1 MCGIVAFKGKSFDAG
16 KVVFEGLKLLE
27 YRGYDS
33 AGVALLSENKDLK
46 IFKKQGRVA
55 NSENLFSEAN
65 IRSNISIGHTR
76 WATHGEP
83 SDKNSH
89 PILSFNKK
97 FTIVHNGIIENY
109 KELKKVLED
118 EGYSFLTDTDTE
130 VLVNFLESCISKSSS
145 VEEGLTFGLSKVEGA
160 YGIVIMD
167 NENPENLYAAR
178 KGSPLAIGKF
188 DGNFILA
195 SDATPIVKYTDKVIY
210 LDDNSL
216 VKIERDSFKIF
227 DFDLNIKNKKFQKVD
242 VELQKVELGEFDS
255 YMLKEI
261 MEQPFS
267 LSQTMLG
274 RVKENEITLGGI
286 NKYVDKLLEAK
297 RIIIIGCG
305 TSWHAALT
313 AEYFLEKY
321 LKIPVE
327 VEYASE
333 FRYRNPI
340 IYESDIVFVVS
351 QSGETADTL
360 EATKIAK
367 EKGATVLG
375 IVNSVGSSIARET
388 HEGCYLHA
396 GPEIGVAST
405 KAYTSQLLVFFMI
418 GIKVASIKNNISDTK
433 YLKMINRLKEL
444 PDKVKE
450 VLSNVSEIEDIA
462 KKIFKKDHCLF
473 MSRGNNFPVA
483 LEGALK
489 LKEISYIHAEGYPA
503 AELKHGPI
511 ALIDENMPVV
521 VICTKSDEYDKMLS
535 NVMEIKARKAIVIGI
550 VDPKNFHMKK
560 HFDYSIEV
568 PNTSKDFSPILNQI
582 PLQLIAY
589 FCAIYRGCDV
599 DKPRNLAKSVT
610 VE

>member
-55 NSENLFSEAN
+55 NSENLFSDAN
-65 IRSNISIGHTR
+65 IRSNICIGHTR

-109 KELKKVLED
+109 KELKKILED

-160 YGIVIMD
+160 YGIVIMN

-216 VKIERDSFKIF
+216 VKIEKDSFKIF

-261 MEQPFS
+261 MEQTFS
-267 LSQTMLG
+267 LYQTMLG

-286 NKYVDKLLEAK
+286 NMYVDKLLEAK

-333 FRYRNPI
+333 FRYRDPI

-367 EKGATVLG
+367 KKGATVLG
-375 IVNSVGSSIARET
+375 IVNAVGSSIARET

-418 GIKVASIKNNISDTK
+418 GIKAAYLKENISKSK
-433 YLKMINRLKEL
+433 YQKMIRQLTEL

-450 VLSNVSEIEDIA
+450 TLSDVSSIEKIA
-462 KKIFKKDHCLF
+462 KKIYKKDHCMF
-473 MSRGNNFPVA
+473 MGRGNNFPVA

-511 ALIDENMPVV
+511 ALIDKNMPAV

-535 NVMEIKARKAIVIGI
+535 NVMEIKARKAIVVGV
-550 VDPKNFHMKK
+550 VDPKNYHMKSN
-560 HFDYSIEV
+560 FDYSIEV

-589 FCAIYRGCDV
+589 FCAINRGCDV

>member
-33 AGVALLSENKDLK
+33 SGIALLSEKKDLK

-55 NSENLFSEAN
+55 NSENLFLDAN
-65 IRSNISIGHTR
+65 IRSNICIGHTR

-109 KELKKVLED
+109 KELKIILKD
-118 EGYSFLTDTDTE
+118 EGYSFNTDTDTE

-160 YGIVIMD
+160 YGIVIMN

-188 DGNFILA
+188 DENFILA

-210 LDDNSL
+210 LDDNSFI
-216 VKIERDSFKIF
+216 KIEKNSFEIF

-321 LKIPVE
+321 LKVPVE

-418 GIKVASIKNNISDTK
+418 GIKAASIKNNISDKK
-433 YLKMINRLKEL
+433 YLKMINQLKEL
-444 PDKVKE
+444 PDKVQE
-450 VLSNVSEIEDIA
+450 VLSNVPQIEDIA

>member
-1 MCGIVAFKGKSFDAG
+1 MCGIVAFKGNSYDAG
-16 KVVFEGLKLLE
+16 KVVYEGLKLLE

-33 AGVALLSENKDLK
+33 SGIALISEKNNLK
-46 IFKKQGRVA
+46 VFKKKGRVS
-55 NSENLFSEAN
+55 NSENLFLESK
-65 IRSNISIGHTR
+65 IKSSICIGHTR

-83 SDKNSH
+83 SDRNSH

-97 FTIVHNGIIENY
+97 FTLVHNGIIENY
-109 KELKKVLED
+109 KELKKILEE
-118 EGYSFLTDTDTE
+118 EGYQFSTDTDTE
-130 VLVNFLESCISKSSS
+130 VLVNFLESCISKSKSL
-145 VEEGLTFGLSKVEGA
+145 EEGLTYGLSKVEGA
-160 YGIVIMD
+160 YGIVLMD
-167 NENPENLYAAR
+167 NKNSDNLYAAR
-178 KGSPLAIGKF
+178 KGSPLAVGKF
-188 DGNFILA
+188 NGNFILA
-195 SDATPIVKYTDKVIY
+195 SDATPIVKYTNEVIY
-210 LDDNSL
+210 LDDNTL
-216 VKIERDSFKIF
+216 IKIEKESFKIF
-227 DFDLNIKNKKFQKVD
+227 DFDLNVKNKNFQKVD

-274 RVKENEITLGGI
+274 RVKENKITLGGI

-321 LKIPVE
+321 LNIPVE

-367 EKGATVLG
+367 KRGATVLG

-405 KAYTSQLLVFFMI
+405 KAYTSQLLVFYMI
-418 GIKVASIKNNISDTK
+418 GIKAAYLKENISESK
-433 YLKMINRLKEL
+433 YLKMIKQLNEL
-444 PDKVKE
+444 PGKVE
-450 VLSNVSEIEDIA
+450 QVLSDISSIDNIA
-462 KKIFKKDHCLF
+462 KKIYNKNHCMF
-473 MSRGNNFPVA
+473 MGRGNNFPVA

-511 ALIDENMPVV
+511 ALIDENMPAV
-521 VICTKSDEYDKMLS
+521 VICTKSNEYDKMLS

-550 VDPKNFHMKK
+550 VDPKNFHMKSN
-560 HFDYSIEV
+560 FDYSIEV

-589 FCAIYRGCDV
+589 FCAIYRGCDI

>member
-33 AGVALLSENKDLK
+33 SGIALLSEKKDLK

-55 NSENLFSEAN
+55 NSENLFLDAN
-65 IRSNISIGHTR
+65 IRSNICIGHTR

-109 KELKKVLED
+109 KELKKILED

-216 VKIERDSFKIF
+216 IKIEKNSFKIF

-418 GIKVASIKNNISDTK
+418 GIKAASIKNNISDKK
-433 YLKMINRLKEL
+433 YLKMISQLKEL
-444 PDKVKE
+444 PDKVQE
-450 VLSNVSEIEDIA
+450 VLSNVPQIEDIA

-568 PNTSKDFSPILNQI
+568 PNTSKDFSPIVNQI

>member
-33 AGVALLSENKDLK
+33 AGIALLSENKDLK

-55 NSENLFSEAN
+55 NSENLFLDAN
-65 IRSNISIGHTR
+65 IRSNICIGHTR

-109 KELKKVLED
+109 KELTKILED
-118 EGYSFLTDTDTE
+118 GGYSFSTDTDTE
-130 VLVNFLESCISKSSS
+130 VLINFLEFCISKSSS

-210 LDDNSL
+210 LDDNSFI
-216 VKIERDSFKIF
+216 KIEKDSFKIF
-227 DFDLNIKNKKFQKVD
+227 DFDLNIKNKKFKKVD

-418 GIKVASIKNNISDTK
+418 GIKAALTKNNISDTK
-433 YLKMINRLKEL
+433 YLKMISRLKEL

-568 PNTSKDFSPILNQI
+568 PNTSKDFSPIVNQI

>member
-1 MCGIVAFKGKSFDAG
+1 MCGIVAFKGNSYDAG
-16 KVVFEGLKLLE
+16 KVVYEGLKLLE

-33 AGVALLSENKDLK
+33 AGIALISENNDLK
-46 IFKKQGRVA
+46 IFKKKGRVS
-55 NSENLFSEAN
+55 NSENLFLESK
-65 IRSNISIGHTR
+65 IKSSICIGHTR

-83 SDKNSH
+83 NDRNSH

-97 FTIVHNGIIENY
+97 FTLVHNGIIENY
-109 KELKKVLED
+109 KELKKILEE
-118 EGYSFLTDTDTE
+118 EGYQFSTDTDTE
-130 VLVNFLESCISKSSS
+130 VLVNFLESCISKSKSL
-145 VEEGLTFGLSKVEGA
+145 EEGLTYGLSKVEGA
-160 YGIVIMD
+160 YGIVLMD
-167 NENPENLYAAR
+167 NKNSDNLYAAR
-178 KGSPLAIGKF
+178 KGSPLAVGKF
-188 DGNFILA
+188 NGNFILA
-195 SDATPIVKYTDKVIY
+195 SDATPIVKYTKEVIY
-210 LDDNSL
+210 LDDNTL
-216 VKIERDSFKIF
+216 IKIEKESFKIF
-227 DFDLNIKNKKFQKVD
+227 DFDLNVKNKNFQEVD

-274 RVKENEITLGGI
+274 RVKENKITLGGI

-321 LKIPVE
+321 LNIPVE

-367 EKGATVLG
+367 KKGATVLG

-405 KAYTSQLLVFFMI
+405 KAYTSQLLVFYMI
-418 GIKVASIKNNISDTK
+418 GIKAAYLKENISESK
-433 YLKMINRLKEL
+433 YLKMIKQLNEL
-444 PDKVKE
+444 PGKVE
-450 VLSNVSEIEDIA
+450 QVLSDISSIDNIA
-462 KKIFKKDHCLF
+462 KKIYNKNHCMF
-473 MSRGNNFPVA
+473 MGRGNNFPVA

-511 ALIDENMPVV
+511 ALIDKNMPAV
-521 VICTKSDEYDKMLS
+521 VICTKSNEYDKMLS

-550 VDPKNFHMKK
+550 VDPKNFHMKSN
-560 HFDYSIEV
+560 FDYSIEV

>member
-33 AGVALLSENKDLK
+33 SGIALLSEKKDLK

-55 NSENLFSEAN
+55 NSENLFLDAN
-65 IRSNISIGHTR
+65 IRSNICIGHTR

-109 KELKKVLED
+109 KELKKILED

-216 VKIERDSFKIF
+216 IKIEKDSFKIF

-418 GIKVASIKNNISDTK
+418 GIKAAAIKSNISDTK
-433 YLKMINRLKEL
+433 YLKMISRLKEL

-450 VLSNVSEIEDIA
+450 VLSNVSKIEDIA

-568 PNTSKDFSPILNQI
+568 PNTSKDFSPIVNQI

>member
-1 MCGIVAFKGKSFDAG
+1 MCGIVAYKGPELDAG
-16 KVVFEGLKLLE
+16 KIVYDGLKLLE

-33 AGVALLSENKDLK
+33 SGIAIIKNKKVK
-46 IFKKQGRVA
+46 IFKKKGKVKYSEEIFK
-55 NSENLFSEAN
+55 NSKLK
-65 IRSNISIGHTR
+65 SNIGVGHTR

-83 SDKNSH
+83 SDINSH
-89 PILSFNKK
+89 PIISYNKRL
-97 FTIVHNGIIENY
+97 TIVHNGIIENY
-109 KELKKVLED
+109 KELKLLLE
-118 EGYSFLTDTDTE
+118 EENYKFYTDTDTE
-130 VLVNFLESCISKSSS
+130 VFVNFIELCLSKAKSF
-145 VEEGLTFGLSKVEGA
+145 EEGLSYALSKVTGA
-160 YGIVIMD
+160 FGIVLMVNND
-167 NENPENLYAAR
+167 PEILYAAR

-188 DGNFILA
+188 NDNFIIA
-195 SDATPIVKYTDKVIY
+195 SDASPIIEYTNKIIY
-210 LDDNSL
+210 LEDDTFL
-216 VKIERDSFKIF
+216 KIKKNNFKIY
-227 DFDLNIKNKKFQKVD
+227 DYDLKSVKKIFKEVD
-242 VELQKVELGEFDS
+242 VELQKVDLGKYDS

-261 MEQPFS
+261 MEQPNS
-267 LSQTMLG
+267 LTQTMLG
-274 RVKENEITLGGI
+274 RVKDNDITLGGI
-286 NKYVDKLLEAK
+286 RENVNNLLEAK

-333 FRYRNPI
+333 FRYRDPI
-340 IYESDIVFVVS
+340 IYNNDIVFAIS

-360 EATKIAK
+360 EATKIARK
-367 EKGATVLG
+367 KGAKVLG

-388 HEGCYLHA
+388 DEGCYLHA

-405 KAYTSQLLVFFMI
+405 KAFTSQLLVFFMI
-418 GIKVASIKNNISDTK
+418 GIKAGYLKGNISDLK
-433 YLKMINRLKEL
+433 YHKMISQLKEL
-444 PDKVKE
+444 PLKVQESLEKNS
-450 VLSNVSEIEDIA
+450 LIEKIA
-462 KKIFKKDHCLF
+462 KKIYKNDHCLF

-521 VICTKSDEYDKMLS
+521 VICTKSDEYEKTLS
-535 NVMEIKARKAIVIGI
+535 NVMEIKARKAKVIGV

-589 FCAIYRGCDV
+589 HCAVLRGCDV
-599 DKPRNLAKSVT
+599 DRPRNLAKSVT

>member
-46 IFKKQGRVA
+46 IFKKQGRVT

-65 IRSNISIGHTR
+65 IRSNICIGHTR

-109 KELKKVLED
+109 KELKKILED

-216 VKIERDSFKIF
+216 IKIEKDSFKIF

-286 NKYVDKLLEAK
+286 NMYVDKLLEAK

-418 GIKVASIKNNISDTK
+418 GIKAASIKNNISDKK
-433 YLKMINRLKEL
+433 YLKMISQLKEL
-444 PDKVKE
+444 PDKVEE
-450 VLSNVSEIEDIA
+450 VLSNVPQIEDIA

-568 PNTSKDFSPILNQI
+568 PNTSKDFSPIVNQI

-599 DKPRNLAKSVT
+599 DKPRNLAKTVT

>member
-1 MCGIVAFKGKSFDAG
+1 MCGIVAFKGNSYDAG
-16 KVVFEGLKLLE
+16 KVVYEGLKLLE

-33 AGVALLSENKDLK
+33 AGIALISENNDLK
-46 IFKKQGRVA
+46 IFKKKGRVS
-55 NSENLFSEAN
+55 NSENLFLESK
-65 IRSNISIGHTR
+65 IKSSICIGHTR

-83 SDKNSH
+83 NDRNSH

-97 FTIVHNGIIENY
+97 FTLVHNGIIENY
-109 KELKKVLED
+109 KELKKILEE
-118 EGYSFLTDTDTE
+118 EGYQFSTDTDTE
-130 VLVNFLESCISKSSS
+130 VLVNFLESCISKSKSL
-145 VEEGLTFGLSKVEGA
+145 EEGLTYGLSKVEGA
-160 YGIVIMD
+160 YGIVLMD
-167 NENPENLYAAR
+167 NQNPDNLYAAR
-178 KGSPLAIGKF
+178 KGSPLAVGKF
-188 DGNFILA
+188 DENFILA
-195 SDATPIVKYTDKVIY
+195 SDATPIVKFTKEVIY
-210 LDDNSL
+210 LDDNTL
-216 VKIERDSFKIF
+216 IKIEKESFKIF
-227 DFDLNIKNKKFQKVD
+227 DFDLNVKNKNFQEVD

-274 RVKENEITLGGI
+274 RVKENKITLGGI

-313 AEYFLEKY
+313 AEYFLEKF
-321 LKIPVE
+321 LNIPVE

-340 IYESDIVFVVS
+340 IYKSDIVFVVS

-367 EKGATVLG
+367 KKGATVLG

-405 KAYTSQLLVFFMI
+405 KAYTSQLLVFYMI
-418 GIKVASIKNNISDTK
+418 GIKAAYLKENISESK
-433 YLKMINRLKEL
+433 YLKMIKQLNEL
-444 PDKVKE
+444 PGKVE
-450 VLSNVSEIEDIA
+450 QVLSDISSIENIA
-462 KKIFKKDHCLF
+462 KKIYNKDHCMF
-473 MSRGNNFPVA
+473 MGRGNNFPVA

-511 ALIDENMPVV
+511 ALIDENMPAV
-521 VICTKSDEYDKMLS
+521 VICTKSNEYDKMLS

-550 VDPKNFHMKK
+550 VDPKNFHMKSN
-560 HFDYSIEV
+560 FDYSIEV

>member
-1 MCGIVAFKGKSFDAG
+1 MCGIVAFKGNSLDPG

-33 AGVALLSENKDLK
+33 AGIALLSKKNDIK
-46 IFKKQGRVA
+46 IFKKKGRVS
-55 NSENLFSEAN
+55 NSEKLFLEEN
-65 IRSNISIGHTR
+65 IRSNICIGHTR

-89 PILSFNKK
+89 PILSHNKK

-109 KELKKVLED
+109 KELKKILEK
-118 EGYSFLTDTDTE
+118 EGYIFYTDTDTE
-130 VLVNFLESCISKSSS
+130 VLVNFLESCILKSKNI
-145 VEEGLTFGLSKVEGA
+145 EEGLSYGLSKVEGA

-167 NENPENLYAAR
+167 NQNPDNLYAAR

-195 SDATPIVKYTDKVIY
+195 SDATPIIKYTDKVIY
-210 LDDNSL
+210 LDNDSFI
-216 VKIERDSFKIF
+216 KIENNNFKIF
-227 DFDLNIKNKKFQKVD
+227 DFNLNIKNKKFEKVD
-242 VELQKVELGEFDS
+242 VELQKVELGEYDS

-274 RVKENEITLGGI
+274 RLKNNKITLGGI
-286 NKYVDKLLEAK
+286 NKYVNKLLEAK

-321 LKIPVE
+321 LRIPVE

-340 IYESDIVFVVS
+340 IYDSDIVFVVS

-375 IVNSVGSSIARET
+375 IVNAVGSSIARET

-418 GIKVASIKNNISDTK
+418 GVKVAYLKKNINEVKYHKMIRQLSELPVKVEKILSDKSSIENIS
-433 YLKMINRLKEL
+433 
-444 PDKVKE
+444 
-450 VLSNVSEIEDIA
+450 
-462 KKIFKKDHCLF
+462 KKIFKKNHCLF

-511 ALIDENMPVV
+511 ALIDKNMPVI
-521 VICTKSDEYDKMLS
+521 VICTKSDEYEKILS
-535 NVMEIKARKAIVIGI
+535 NVMEIKARKAIVIG
-550 VDPKNFHMKK
+550 VLDPKNHHMKK

-568 PNTSKDFSPILNQI
+568 PNTSKDFSPIINQI

>member
-33 AGVALLSENKDLK
+33 AGIALLSENKDLK

-55 NSENLFSEAN
+55 NSENLFLDAN
-65 IRSNISIGHTR
+65 IRSNICIGHTR

-109 KELKKVLED
+109 KELKKILED

-145 VEEGLTFGLSKVEGA
+145 VEEGLTFGLSKVDGA
-160 YGIVIMD
+160 YGIVMMD

-210 LDDNSL
+210 LDDNSFI
-216 VKIERDSFKIF
+216 KIEKDSFKIF
-227 DFDLNIKNKKFQKVD
+227 DFDLKIKNKKFQKVD

-274 RVKENEITLGGI
+274 RVKENEIALGGI
-286 NKYVDKLLEAK
+286 NIYVDKLLDAK

-418 GIKVASIKNNISDTK
+418 GIKAALTKNNISDTK
-433 YLKMINRLKEL
+433 YLKMISRLKEL

-450 VLSNVSEIEDIA
+450 VLSNVSQIEDIA

-568 PNTSKDFSPILNQI
+568 PNTSKDFSPIVNQI

>member
-1 MCGIVAFKGKSFDAG
+1 MCGIVAFKGNSYDAG
-16 KVVFEGLKLLE
+16 KVVYEGLKLLE

-33 AGVALLSENKDLK
+33 AGIALISENNDLK
-46 IFKKQGRVA
+46 IFKKKGRVS
-55 NSENLFSEAN
+55 NSENLFLESK
-65 IRSNISIGHTR
+65 IKSSICIGHTR

-83 SDKNSH
+83 NDRNSH

-97 FTIVHNGIIENY
+97 FTLVHNGIIENY
-109 KELKKVLED
+109 KELKKILEE
-118 EGYSFLTDTDTE
+118 EGYQFSTDTDTE
-130 VLVNFLESCISKSSS
+130 VLVNFLESCISKSKSL
-145 VEEGLTFGLSKVEGA
+145 EEGLTYGLSKVEGA
-160 YGIVIMD
+160 YGIVLMD
-167 NENPENLYAAR
+167 NQNPDNLYAAR
-178 KGSPLAIGKF
+178 KGSPLAVGKF
-188 DGNFILA
+188 DENFILA
-195 SDATPIVKYTDKVIY
+195 SDATPIVKYTKEVIY
-210 LDDNSL
+210 LDDNTL
-216 VKIERDSFKIF
+216 IKIEKESFKIF
-227 DFDLNIKNKKFQKVD
+227 DFDLNVKNKNFQEVD

-274 RVKENEITLGGI
+274 RVKENKITLGGI

-313 AEYFLEKY
+313 AEYFLEKF
-321 LKIPVE
+321 LNIPVE

-367 EKGATVLG
+367 KKGATVLG

-405 KAYTSQLLVFFMI
+405 KAYTSQLLVFYMI
-418 GIKVASIKNNISDTK
+418 GIKAAYLKENISESK
-433 YLKMINRLKEL
+433 YLKMIKQLNEL
-444 PDKVKE
+444 PGKVE
-450 VLSNVSEIEDIA
+450 QVLSDISSIENIA
-462 KKIFKKDHCLF
+462 KKIYNKDHCIF
-473 MSRGNNFPVA
+473 MGRGNNFPVS

-511 ALIDENMPVV
+511 ALIDENMPAV
-521 VICTKSDEYDKMLS
+521 VICTKSNEYDKMLS

-550 VDPKNFHMKK
+550 VDPKNFHMKSN
-560 HFDYSIEV
+560 FDYSIEV

>member
-1 MCGIVAFKGKSFDAG
+1 MCGIVAFKGNSYDAG
-16 KVVFEGLKLLE
+16 KVVYEGLKLLE

-33 AGVALLSENKDLK
+33 AGIALISENNDLK
-46 IFKKQGRVA
+46 IFKKKGRVS
-55 NSENLFSEAN
+55 NSENLFLESK
-65 IRSNISIGHTR
+65 IKSSICIGHTR

-83 SDKNSH
+83 NDRNSH

-97 FTIVHNGIIENY
+97 FTLVHNGIIENY
-109 KELKKVLED
+109 KELKKILEE
-118 EGYSFLTDTDTE
+118 EGYQFSTDTDTE
-130 VLVNFLESCISKSSS
+130 VLVNFLESCISKSKSL
-145 VEEGLTFGLSKVEGA
+145 EEGLTYGLSKVEGA
-160 YGIVIMD
+160 YGIVLMD
-167 NENPENLYAAR
+167 NQNPDNLYAAR
-178 KGSPLAIGKF
+178 KGSPLAVGKF
-188 DGNFILA
+188 DENFILA
-195 SDATPIVKYTDKVIY
+195 SDATPIVKYTKEVIY
-210 LDDNSL
+210 LDDNTL
-216 VKIERDSFKIF
+216 IKIEKESFKIF
-227 DFDLNIKNKKFQKVD
+227 DFDLNVKNKNFQEVD

-274 RVKENEITLGGI
+274 RVKENKITLGGI

-313 AEYFLEKY
+313 AEYFLEKF
-321 LKIPVE
+321 LNIPVE

-340 IYESDIVFVVS
+340 IYKSDIVFVVS

-367 EKGATVLG
+367 KKGATVLG

-405 KAYTSQLLVFFMI
+405 KAYTSQLLVFYMI
-418 GIKVASIKNNISDTK
+418 GIKAAYLKENISESK
-433 YLKMINRLKEL
+433 YLKMIKQLNEL
-444 PDKVKE
+444 PGKVE
-450 VLSNVSEIEDIA
+450 QVLSDISSIENIA
-462 KKIFKKDHCLF
+462 KKIYNKDHCIF
-473 MSRGNNFPVA
+473 MGRGNNFPVS

-511 ALIDENMPVV
+511 ALIDENMPAV
-521 VICTKSDEYDKMLS
+521 VICTKSNEYDKMLS

-550 VDPKNFHMKK
+550 VDPKNFHMKSN
-560 HFDYSIEV
+560 FDYSIEV

>member
-55 NSENLFSEAN
+55 NSENLFLDAN
-65 IRSNISIGHTR
+65 IRSNICIGHTR

-83 SDKNSH
+83 NDKNSH

-109 KELKKVLED
+109 KELKKILED
-118 EGYSFLTDTDTE
+118 EDYSFSTDTDTE
-130 VLVNFLESCISKSSS
+130 VLINFLEFCISKSNS

-167 NENPENLYAAR
+167 NENPENIYAAR

-195 SDATPIVKYTDKVIY
+195 SDATPIVNYTDKVIY
-210 LDDNSL
+210 LDNDSL
-216 VKIERDSFKIF
+216 IKIEKDNFKIF

-242 VELQKVELGEFDS
+242 VELQKVELGKFDS

-274 RVKENEITLGGI
+274 RVKEDRITLGGI

-321 LKIPVE
+321 LKVPVE

-418 GIKVASIKNNISDTK
+418 GIKAASTKNNISDTK
-433 YLKMINRLKEL
+433 YRKMIRQLKEL
-444 PDKVKE
+444 PGKVEE
-450 VLSNVSEIEDIA
+450 VLSNVSQIEDIA

-521 VICTKSDEYDKMLS
+521 VICTKSDEYEKMLS

-568 PNTSKDFSPILNQI
+568 PNTSKDFSPIINQI

-589 FCAIYRGCDV
+589 FCAIFRGCDV

>member
-1 MCGIVAFKGKSFDAG
+1 MCGIVAYKGPELDAG
-16 KVVFEGLKLLE
+16 KIVYNGLKLLE

-33 AGVALLSENKDLK
+33 SGIAIINSKKVK
-46 IFKKQGRVA
+46 IFKKKGKVKYSEEIFK
-55 NSENLFSEAN
+55 NSKLK
-65 IRSNISIGHTR
+65 SNIGIGHTR

-83 SDKNSH
+83 SNINSH
-89 PILSFNKK
+89 PILSYHKK
-97 FTIVHNGIIENY
+97 LTIVHNGIIENY
-109 KELKKVLED
+109 KELKLILE
-118 EGYSFLTDTDTE
+118 EENYKFHTDTDTE
-130 VLVNFLESCISKSSS
+130 VFVNFIELCVSKAESF
-145 VEEGLTFGLSKVEGA
+145 EEGLSYALSKVTGA
-160 YGIVIMD
+160 FGIVLMVND
-167 NENPENLYAAR
+167 DSEVLYAAR

-188 DGNFILA
+188 NDNFILA
-195 SDATPIVKYTDKVIY
+195 SDASPIIEYTNKIIY
-210 LDDNSL
+210 LENDTFL
-216 VKIERDSFKIF
+216 KISGDSFKIF
-227 DFDLNIKNKKFQKVD
+227 DFNLNTKNKSFKEVD
-242 VELQKVELGEFDS
+242 LELQKVELGKYDT

-261 MEQPFS
+261 MEQPDS
-267 LSQTMLG
+267 LTQTMLG
-274 RVKENEITLGGI
+274 RVKENDITLGGI
-286 NKYVDKLLEAK
+286 RSNVNNLLETK
-297 RIIIIGCG
+297 RIVIIGCG

-340 IYESDIVFVVS
+340 INKDNIVLVIS

-367 EKGATVLG
+367 SKGAITIG
-375 IVNSVGSSIARET
+375 IVNAVGSSIARET
-388 HEGCYLHA
+388 NEGCYLHA

-405 KAYTSQLLVFFMI
+405 KAFTSQLLVLFMI
-418 GIKVASIKNNISDTK
+418 GIKASYLKGHISESK
-433 YLKMINRLKEL
+433 YYKMINHLKEM
-444 PDKVKE
+444 PSKVD
-450 VLSNVSEIEDIA
+450 EILRKSSLVEKVA
-462 KKIFKKDHCLF
+462 KKIYKKNHCLF

-511 ALIDENMPVV
+511 ALIDKNMPVV
-521 VICTKSDEYDKMLS
+521 VICTKSDEYEKMLS

-550 VDPKNFHMKK
+550 IDPKNFHMKK
-560 HFDYSIEV
+560 HFDHYIEV
-568 PNTSKDFSPILNQI
+568 PDTSKDFSPIINQI

-589 FCAIYRGCDV
+589 YCAIYRGCDV

>member
-33 AGVALLSENKDLK
+33 AGIALLSENKDLK

-55 NSENLFSEAN
+55 NSENLFLDAN
-65 IRSNISIGHTR
+65 IRSNICIGHTR

-109 KELKKVLED
+109 KELKKILED

-145 VEEGLTFGLSKVEGA
+145 VEEGLTFGLSKVDGA
-160 YGIVIMD
+160 YGIVMMD

-210 LDDNSL
+210 LDDNSFI
-216 VKIERDSFKIF
+216 KIEKDSFKIF

-418 GIKVASIKNNISDTK
+418 GIKAALTKNNISDTK
-433 YLKMINRLKEL
+433 YLKMISRLKEL

-568 PNTSKDFSPILNQI
+568 PNTSKDFSPIVNQI

-589 FCAIYRGCDV
+589 FCAIFRGCDV

>member
-55 NSENLFSEAN
+55 NAENLFSDAN
-65 IRSNISIGHTR
+65 IRSNICIGHTR

-83 SDKNSH
+83 CDKNSH

-109 KELKKVLED
+109 KELKKILKD
-118 EGYSFLTDTDTE
+118 EGYSFSTETDTE
-130 VLVNFLESCISKSSS
+130 VLINFLESCISKSSS

-160 YGIVIMD
+160 YGIVIME
-167 NENPENLYAAR
+167 NENTENLYAAR

-188 DGNFILA
+188 NGNFILA

-210 LDDNSL
+210 LDDDSII
-216 VKIERDSFKIF
+216 KIEKDSFKIF

-333 FRYRNPI
+333 FRYRDPI

-367 EKGATVLG
+367 KKGATVLG

-418 GIKVASIKNNISDTK
+418 GIKAAYLKENISKSK
-433 YLKMINRLKEL
+433 YQKMIRQLTEL
-444 PDKVKE
+444 PEKVKE
-450 VLSNVSEIEDIA
+450 TLSNVSSIEKIA
-462 KKIFKKDHCLF
+462 NKIYNKDHCMF
-473 MSRGNNFPVA
+473 MGRGNNFPVA

-511 ALIDENMPVV
+511 ALIDENMPAV

-550 VDPKNFHMKK
+550 VDPKNFHMKSN
-560 HFDYSIEV
+560 FDYSIEV

>member
-65 IRSNISIGHTR
+65 IRSNICIGHTR

-109 KELKKVLED
+109 KELKKILED

-216 VKIERDSFKIF
+216 IKIEKDSFKIF

-286 NKYVDKLLEAK
+286 NMYVDKLLEAK

-418 GIKVASIKNNISDTK
+418 GIKAAYLKENISKSK
-433 YLKMINRLKEL
+433 YQKMIRQLTEL
-444 PDKVKE
+444 PNKVKE
-450 VLSNVSEIEDIA
+450 TLSDVSSIEKIA
-462 KKIFKKDHCLF
+462 KKIYKKDHCIF
-473 MSRGNNFPVA
+473 MGRGNNFPVA

-521 VICTKSDEYDKMLS
+521 VICTKSDEYDKILG
-535 NVMEIKARKAIVIGI
+535 NVMEIRARKAIVIGI

-568 PNTSKDFSPILNQI
+568 PNTSKDFSPIVNQI

>member
-1 MCGIVAFKGKSFDAG
+1 MCGIVAYKGPELDAG
-16 KVVFEGLKLLE
+16 KIVYNGLKLLE

-33 AGVALLSENKDLK
+33 SGIAIINSKKVK
-46 IFKKQGRVA
+46 IFKKKGKVKYSEEIFK
-55 NSENLFSEAN
+55 NSKLK
-65 IRSNISIGHTR
+65 SNIGIGHTR

-83 SDKNSH
+83 SNINSH
-89 PILSFNKK
+89 PILSYHKK
-97 FTIVHNGIIENY
+97 LTIVHNGIIENY
-109 KELKKVLED
+109 KELKLILE
-118 EGYSFLTDTDTE
+118 EENYKFHTDTDTE
-130 VLVNFLESCISKSSS
+130 VFVNFIELCVSKAESF
-145 VEEGLTFGLSKVEGA
+145 EEGLSYALSKVTGA
-160 YGIVIMD
+160 FGIVLMVND
-167 NENPENLYAAR
+167 DSEVLYAAR

-188 DGNFILA
+188 NDNFILA
-195 SDATPIVKYTDKVIY
+195 SDASPIIEYTNKIIY
-210 LDDNSL
+210 LENDTFL
-216 VKIERDSFKIF
+216 KISGDSFKIF
-227 DFDLNIKNKKFQKVD
+227 DFNLNTKNKSFKEVD
-242 VELQKVELGEFDS
+242 LELQKVELGKYDT

-261 MEQPFS
+261 MEQPDS
-267 LSQTMLG
+267 LTQTMLG
-274 RVKENEITLGGI
+274 RVKENDITLGGI
-286 NKYVDKLLEAK
+286 RSNVNNLLETK
-297 RIIIIGCG
+297 RIVIIGCG

-340 IYESDIVFVVS
+340 INKDNIVLVIS

-367 EKGATVLG
+367 SKGAITIG
-375 IVNSVGSSIARET
+375 IVNAVGSSIARET
-388 HEGCYLHA
+388 NEGCYLHA

-405 KAYTSQLLVFFMI
+405 KAFTSQLLVLFMI
-418 GIKVASIKNNISDTK
+418 GIKAGYLKGHISESK
-433 YLKMINRLKEL
+433 YYKMINHLKEM
-444 PDKVKE
+444 PSKVD
-450 VLSNVSEIEDIA
+450 EILRKSSLVEKVA
-462 KKIFKKDHCLF
+462 KKIYKKNHCLF

-511 ALIDENMPVV
+511 ALIDKNMPVV
-521 VICTKSDEYDKMLS
+521 VICTKSDEYEKMLS

-550 VDPKNFHMKK
+550 IDPKNFHMKK
-560 HFDYSIEV
+560 HFDHYIEV
-568 PNTSKDFSPILNQI
+568 PDTSKDFSPIINQI

-589 FCAIYRGCDV
+589 YCAIYRGCDV

>member
-16 KVVFEGLKLLE
+16 KVVYEGLKLLE

-33 AGVALLSENKDLK
+33 AGIALISENKNFK
-46 IFKKQGRVA
+46 IFKKKGRVT
-55 NSENLFSEAN
+55 NSEDLFLDAN
-65 IRSNISIGHTR
+65 VRSNICIGHTR

-97 FTIVHNGIIENY
+97 FSVVHNGIIENY
-109 KELKKVLED
+109 KELKKILEEED
-118 EGYSFLTDTDTE
+118 YQFFTDTDTE
-130 VLVNFLESCISKSSS
+130 VLVNFLESCILKSKT
-145 VEEGLTFGLSKVEGA
+145 VEEGITFGLSKIEGA
-160 YGIVIMD
+160 YGIVLM
-167 NENPENLYAAR
+167 ENNNPDNLYAAR
-178 KGSPLAIGKF
+178 KGSPLAVGKF
-188 DGNFILA
+188 EDNFILA
-195 SDATPIVKYTDKVIY
+195 SDATPIIKYTDKVIY
-210 LDDNSL
+210 LDNNSL
-216 VKIERDSFKIF
+216 LKIEKDTFEIF
-227 DFDLNIKNKKFQKVD
+227 DFDLNIRNKEFQKVD

-286 NKYVDKLLEAK
+286 NNYVDKLLEAK

-418 GIKVASIKNNISDTK
+418 GIKAAYRKENISKSK
-433 YLKMINRLKEL
+433 YQKMIRQLTEL

-450 VLSNVSEIEDIA
+450 ILSDVSTLEKIA
-462 KKIFKKDHCLF
+462 KKIYKKDHCMF
-473 MSRGNNFPVA
+473 MGRGNNFPVG

-511 ALIDENMPVV
+511 ALIDENMPAV

-535 NVMEIKARKAIVIGI
+535 NVMEIKSRKAIVVGI
-550 VDPKNFHMKK
+550 VDPKNFHMKSN
-560 HFDYSIEV
+560 FDYSIEV

>member
-55 NSENLFSEAN
+55 NSENLFLDAN
-65 IRSNISIGHTR
+65 IRSNICIGHTR

-83 SDKNSH
+83 NDKNSH

-109 KELKKVLED
+109 KELKKILED
-118 EGYSFLTDTDTE
+118 EDYSFSTDTDTE
-130 VLVNFLESCISKSSS
+130 VLINFLEFCISKSNS

-167 NENPENLYAAR
+167 NENPENIYAAR

-195 SDATPIVKYTDKVIY
+195 SDATPIVNYTDKVIY
-210 LDDNSL
+210 LDNDSL
-216 VKIERDSFKIF
+216 IKIEKDNFKIF

-242 VELQKVELGEFDS
+242 VELQKVELGKFDS

-274 RVKENEITLGGI
+274 RVKEDRITLGGI

-321 LKIPVE
+321 LKVPVE

-418 GIKVASIKNNISDTK
+418 GIKAASTKNNISDTK
-433 YLKMINRLKEL
+433 YRKMIRQLKEL
-444 PDKVKE
+444 PGKVEE
-450 VLSNVSEIEDIA
+450 VLSNVSQIEDIA

-511 ALIDENMPVV
+511 ALIDKNMPVV
-521 VICTKSDEYDKMLS
+521 VICTKSDEYEKMLS

-568 PNTSKDFSPILNQI
+568 PNTSKDFSPIINQI

-589 FCAIYRGCDV
+589 FCAIFRGCDV